1 MKTIFKILILLP
13 VLSCTVKSQDFSKFS
28 ISGYV
33 DTYYSYDND
42 KNGNSIRQFSAIAPY
57 REEFRIN
64 IAQVSLKY
72 NDEKVRGVI
81 TAQYG
86 DIPSVNWPSGQ
97 QFIQEAYAGFSPS
110 KNLWIDAGFF
120 LTHIGAEGVL
130 PKSNFL
136 TTMSLPVYFEPF
148 YQSGVRVSYDF
159 SKKVYGCFHLV
170 NGYNVFMDNNKNKS
184 AGITLGIKP
193 NDKVEIIYNNL
204 LGNEMSSGPGKLRIY
219 NNLILKLYPAKK
231 LDVIIAGDAAFQE
244 NSKLTDSTAY
254 GTVYSGLASLRYRF
268 SPKFSASIR
277 GEYYMDNDGILS
289 GVMTDNSGKQT
300 GLKAFGITAG
310 FEVRPVS
317 MAYFRV
323 EARYL
328 FADKDQEVFIVD
340 GKPKNTRFEAV
351 TNVGIEF

>member
-1 MKTIFKILILLP
+1 MKTNFKFLILLL
-13 VLSCTVKSQDFSKFS
+13 VLSYSVKSQDFSKFS

-33 DTYYSYDND
+33 DTYFSYDSD
-42 KNGNSIRQFSAIAPY
+42 KNGNTLRQFSAIAPY

-86 DIPSVNWPSGQ
+86 DIPSVNWPSSQ
-97 QFIQEAYAGFSPS
+97 QYIQEAYAGFSPA

-148 YQSGVRVSYDF
+148 FQSGIRVGYDF
-159 SKKVYGCFHLV
+159 SPKFYGCFHLL

-184 AGITLGIKP
+184 AGITLGVKP
-193 NDKVEIIYNNL
+193 SSKVEIVYNNL
-204 LGNEMSSGPGKLRIY
+204 FGNEIATEPGELRIY
-219 NNLILKLYPAKK
+219 NNLIIKLYFVKK
-231 LDVIIAGDAAFQE
+231 LDVTISGDAAFQE
-244 NSKLTDSTAY
+244 NSKLDDSTAY

-268 SPKFSASIR
+268 TPKFSASIR
-277 GEYYMDNDGILS
+277 GEFYMDNDGILS
-289 GVMTDNSGKQT
+289 GVMTDKAGKQT

-317 MAYFRV
+317 MAYFRM

-328 FADKDQEVFIVD
+328 SADKDQEVFIVD
-340 GKPKNTRFEAV
+340 GKPKNTRFEAIS
-351 TNVGIEF
+351 NVGIEF